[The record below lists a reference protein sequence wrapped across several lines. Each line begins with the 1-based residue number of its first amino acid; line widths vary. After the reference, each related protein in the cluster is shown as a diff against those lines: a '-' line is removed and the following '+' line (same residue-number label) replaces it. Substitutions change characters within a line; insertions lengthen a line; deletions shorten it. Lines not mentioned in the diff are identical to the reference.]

1 MQRVQYVLLLY
12 DDDDN
17 NDGLFEVAT
26 SNIRLRPKTTF
37 VGETN
42 YQQQHE
48 NVHIY
53 ILIVNACFVRHARMY
68 ALCVGVYFINGSIQG
83 SNKQVVLT
91 IIVLTYI
98 IHKNIQESY

>member
-37 VGETN
+37 VAERPTTN
-42 YQQQHE
+42 NNMKMYTFTYLLLMHVLCAMHVRMQYAS
-48 NVHIY
+48 VY
-53 ILIVNACFVRHARMY
+53 ILSMVAY
-68 ALCVGVYFINGSIQG
+68 KGQIN
-83 SNKQVVLT
+83 K
-91 IIVLTYI
+91 
-98 IHKNIQESY
+98 